1 MNTVRGNILHGPC
14 VSPGEFVLKKT
25 LWEEFV
31 VQSSKSLMRS
41 LAVSDTCS
49 HHGLGAR
56 CAAPAAARAG
66 ARGRGAG
73 VGARGSAGVGAR
85 ARSAGDGAGQERG
98 GGRGERGSG
107 RGRAGG
113 RARGQEREGRG
124 AGPERGGR
132 GAGPNRP
139 QPPPGPAAMGASV
152 RLLRAVLMGPP
163 GSGKRTVALR
173 ITKGFQLKTFSSGD
187 LLRDNLLRDTEIGV
201 LAKVFMDQGKL
212 IPDDIMTRLTLHQLK
227 TFTQESWLLCGF
239 PRTLPQAEALERA
252 YQIHLVM
259 SLNVPSEVIK
269 QRLSARW
276 IHPSSGRVYNLEFNP
291 PKAIG
296 LDDLTGEPLVQREDD
311 RPETLNQRLKAYEDQ
326 TKPVLEYYREKGVL
340 ETFSGTK
347 TDQIWPCVRAFL
359 QTKVPQIDQ
368 KASVTP

>member
-1 MNTVRGNILHGPC
+1 
-14 VSPGEFVLKKT
+14 
-25 LWEEFV
+25 
-31 VQSSKSLMRS
+31 
-41 LAVSDTCS
+41 
-49 HHGLGAR
+49 
-56 CAAPAAARAG
+56 
-66 ARGRGAG
+66 
-73 VGARGSAGVGAR
+73 
-85 ARSAGDGAGQERG
+85 
-98 GGRGERGSG
+98 
-107 RGRAGG
+107 
-113 RARGQEREGRG
+113 
-124 AGPERGGR
+124 
-132 GAGPNRP
+132 
-139 QPPPGPAAMGASV
+139 MGASV

-187 LLRDNLLRDTEIGV
+187 LLRDNLLRDTEIG
-201 LAKVFMDQGKL
+201 
-212 IPDDIMTRLTLHQLK
+212 
-227 TFTQESWLLCGF
+227 SWLLCGF

-347 TDQIWPCVRAFL
+347 TDQIWPCVRAVL
-359 QTKVPQIDQ
+359 QTKVPQIDP